1 MLVLTKKD
9 IINLYIWVD
18 ELLPKDEIKVVASGR
33 PKLLSESEVIT
44 ILIWNT
50 LTIKS
55 KTLKDLYQVLLLY
68 HQDDF
73 PKLPKYKRFVEN
85 CHEALPRLIFLLNG
99 ILATQA
105 PVRIMDSTMLEVC
118 KLVRADRHKT
128 CKNIAK
134 FGKNHQGWH
143 YGFKLHA
150 SVDLQGKLCQ
160 IIFTPANVHDAQAM
174 PKILNEYAKLA
185 IGDGGYT
192 ASVMKKIIWNNYG
205 TLIISP
211 PHFKQTK
218 KLLTSWQYKLLCIR
232 PKIETVFDY
241 LKEHLHLISS
251 FPRSVAGYL
260 LHYVRI
266 LLGYQIMAISSGK

>member
-1 MLVLTKKD
+1 MLVLNKKD
-9 IINLYIWVD
+9 IINLYVWVD
-18 ELLPKDEIKVVASGR
+18 DLMPGSESQPMASGR
-33 PKLLSESEVIT
+33 PKLLSENEVVT

-55 KTLKDLYQVLLLY
+55 KTLKDLYQSLGLY

-73 PKLPKYKRFVEN
+73 PRLPRYKRFVEN
-85 CHEALPRLIFLLNG
+85 CHAALPRLIFILNG
-99 ILATQA
+99 ILCAEA
-105 PVRIMDSTMLEVC
+105 PIKIMDSTMLEVC

-128 CKNIAK
+128 CKNIAR

-150 SVDLQGKLCQ
+150 SVDLQGKLCAVF
-160 IIFTPANVHDAQAM
+160 FTPASYHDAQAM
-174 PKILNEYAKLA
+174 PKILNQYTKLA
-185 IGDGGYT
+185 VGDGGYT
-192 ASVMKKIIWNNYG
+192 ASVMKKIIWENYG
-205 TLIISP
+205 TLVVSP
-211 PHFKQTK
+211 PHPKQNK
-218 KLLTSWQYKLLCIR
+218 KIMSPWQCKLLHIR

-251 FPRSVAGYL
+251 FPRSVSGYL

-266 LLGYQIMAISSGK
+266 LLGYQMMAISKGK